1 MRTIL
6 LLLAD
11 LVANTGAH
19 ISFKLSAGKRKA
31 KGFLFWQVIG
41 NLAAFLGVLAY
52 TLVLKTIP
60 LHVAYPLTE
69 GLTSVGVLLVG
80 GLLVLK
86 ERIRPI
92 AWVGAGLV
100 LAGIALFS
108 L

>member
-19 ISFKLSAGKRKA
+19 ISLKLSAGKMKA
-31 KGFLFWQVIG
+31 RGFLFWQVLG
-41 NLAAFLGVLAY
+41 NLGAFLGVLAY
-52 TLVLKTIP
+52 TLLLKTIP
-60 LHVAYPLTE
+60 LHIAYPLTE

-86 ERIRPI
+86 EDIRPL
-92 AWVGAGLV
+92 AWVGAGLI
-100 LAGIALFS
+100 LAGIALFG

>member
-1 MRTIL
+1 MRTLL

-11 LVANTGAH
+11 LTANTGAH
-19 ISFKLSAGKRKA
+19 ISLKLSAGK
-31 KGFLFWQVIG
+31 KGFRGFLLWQVLG
-41 NLAAFLGVLAY
+41 NLAGFLGVLAY
-52 TLVLKTIP
+52 TLLLRTMP

-86 ERIRPI
+86 ETIRPA
-92 AWVGAGLV
+92 AWVGAGLILV
-100 LAGIALFS
+100 GIALFS

>member
-1 MRTIL
+1 MRTFL

-11 LVANTGAH
+11 LSANTGAH
-19 ISFKLSAGKRKA
+19 ICLKLSAGKKKA
-31 KGFLFWQVIG
+31 RGFVFWQVIG

-52 TLVLKTIP
+52 TLLLKTVP

-86 ERIRPI
+86 ETIRPI
-92 AWVGAGLV
+92 AWAGAGLI